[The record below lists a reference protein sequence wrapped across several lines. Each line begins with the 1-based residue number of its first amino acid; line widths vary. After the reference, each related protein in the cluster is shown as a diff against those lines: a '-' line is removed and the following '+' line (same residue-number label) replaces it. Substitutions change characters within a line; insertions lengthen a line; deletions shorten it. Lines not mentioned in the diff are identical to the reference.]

1 MATRTYLRGMQKLLI
16 IIGLLLILTG
26 LAWPLLQRMFGNM
39 PGDVH
44 WGGDGW
50 SVHILLGTSIV
61 LSIVLTVVLNFVLW
75 WMNR

>member
-1 MATRTYLRGMQKLLI
+1 MQKLLI
-16 IIGLLLILTG
+16 IIGLLLILIG
-26 LAWPLLQRMFGNM
+26 LAWPLLRRAFGNM

-50 SVHILLGTSIV
+50 SVHILLGTSVV
-61 LSIVLTVVLNFVLW
+61 LSILLTVVLNLVLW

>member
-1 MATRTYLRGMQKLLI
+1 MQKLLI
-16 IIGLLLILTG
+16 IIGLLLILIG
-26 LAWPLLQRMFGNM
+26 LTWPFLRRIFGNM

-50 SVHILLGTSIV
+50 SVHVLLGTSIV
-61 LSIVLTVVLNFVLW
+61 LSIVLTVVLNLLLW